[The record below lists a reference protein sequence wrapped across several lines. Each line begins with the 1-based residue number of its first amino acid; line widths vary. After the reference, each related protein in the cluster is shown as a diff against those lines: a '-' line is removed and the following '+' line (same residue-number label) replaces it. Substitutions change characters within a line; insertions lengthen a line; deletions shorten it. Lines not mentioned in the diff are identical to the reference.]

1 MHKIPCGN
9 SHNLIVSHVRVA
21 GARHRRSRQ
30 PCEDVVLVRT
40 APDFLFCGLADG
52 QTGTKYGAEGGR
64 VCLEAVFDYIAS
76 VGIRSLL
83 DAPFPDE
90 LPCTIV
96 KRFRKRL
103 LSLAE
108 SRSVSMKE
116 FASTL
121 LAVAVDLKTGSYVLL
136 HLGDGCAISI
146 PHTWEPFLSSMPENG
161 ISACHTWLTTS
172 DTAVSHFRITFGALK
187 EKKRLLLLSDGA
199 ACYCRGRDILW
210 RTREF
215 LKNGT
220 QAQLQQRILESEPVD
235 DATCVILDVCPDEP
249 PATAP

>member
-9 SHNLIVSHVRVA
+9 SHNLVVSCVRVA
-21 GARHRRSRQ
+21 GTRHRRSRQ

-52 QTGTKYGAEGGR
+52 QGGTKFGAEGGR

-76 VGIRSLL
+76 AGIRSLL

-90 LPCTIV
+90 LPCAIV

-108 SRSVSMKE
+108 SRTVSMKE

-136 HLGDGCAISI
+136 HLGDGCAISV
-146 PHTWEPFLSSMPENG
+146 PHTGEPVFSSLPENG

-172 DTAVSHFRITFGALK
+172 DTAVSHLRITFGSL
-187 EKKRLLLLSDGA
+187 ENRKRLLLLSDGA
-199 ACYCRGRDILW
+199 VCFCRGREIPW

-215 LKNGT
+215 LKTGT
-220 QAQLQQRILESEPVD
+220 QAQLQQRLLESDPVD
-235 DATCVILDVCPDEP
+235 DAACIILDVCRDAP
-249 PATAP
+249 PVTAP